1 MADRLV
7 GLGYVVEVSKLA
19 DDAGTQES
27 SLALIQS
34 GLETLLHSGV
44 VFGEQVALVAAG
56 EAAAVAMWASTLET
70 RIGAVVVFGAVGA
83 DPERQSG
90 YRLADAA
97 YMGHHGAF
105 EDDGTAGRLTSL
117 EASLRDLGLDAT
129 FHMYRRAMPA
139 FFDPASDHYDPE
151 MTDLAW
157 KRTRLF
163 LKRAI

>member
-7 GLGYVVEVSKLA
+7 ELGYVVEVAKVSF
-19 DDAGTQES
+19 DPSDPES
-27 SLALIQS
+27 SLGVIQA

-44 VFGEQVALVAAG
+44 VVGEQVALVASG
-56 EAAAVAMWASTLET
+56 EAAAAAMWASTLET
-70 RIGAVVVFGAVGA
+70 RIGAVVVFGPVGT
-83 DPERQSG
+83 DSERQSG
-90 YRLADAA
+90 YRLADAS
-97 YMGHHGAF
+97 YMGHLGAL
-105 EDDGTAGRLTSL
+105 EDEGAVNSLRSL

-129 FHMYRRAMPA
+129 FHMYRRAMPG
-139 FFDPASDHYDPE
+139 FFDPSSEHYHSE